1 MDKIST
7 LIALI
12 AAISVAVE
20 RVIELIK
27 SSIPGLGSTWSKRE
41 GLRRALIQ
49 LLAVFVGAVMAWQMP
64 SQLGAAT
71 GSQPKWQVDILFGLL
86 ASGGSGLWNH
96 ALDIVRATKV
106 NKELEVA
113 ASAPDAT
120 KPQAQ
125 AAAAAKA

>member
-1 MDKIST
+1 KKREMMEKMCK
-7 LIALI
+7 LIGLI
-12 AAISVAVE
+12 GASRVAVE

-86 ASGGSGLWNH
+86 ASGGAGGWDTTPRNVSSPKDDKKHN
-96 ALDIVRATKV
+96 
-106 NKELEVA
+106 
-113 ASAPDAT
+113 
-120 KPQAQ
+120 
-125 AAAAAKA
+125 

>member
-1 MDKIST
+1 
-7 LIALI
+7 LI

-27 SSIPGLGSTWSKRE
+27 SSIPGLGSTWGKRE

-49 LLAVFVGAVMAWQMP
+49 LLAVFVGAVMALQKP
-64 SQLGAAT
+64 PPLPACPGLP
-71 GSQPKWQVDILFGLL
+71 PKNQKDILFGLL